1 MHETKIYSLLQLC
14 KVDLNNSSLNAD
26 ILMLLF
32 FLKGALKAFSIQ
44 FMHFYYKVRNMGDAF
59 PRSLASLNSLNQ
71 NVFLTTHS
79 NNLKCNSVTLIVWTI
94 IRNPLQCCS
103 VVRLCAAICFYTI
116 LPLCILHTLSEIE
129 L

>member
-59 PRSLASLNSLNQ
+59 PRSLASLISLNQ

-79 NNLKCNSVTLIVWTI
+79 NNLKCNSVTLQRISDDCPD
-94 IRNPLQCCS
+94 NQCCS
-103 VVRLCAAICFYTI
+103 VVRLCVAICFYTI